1 MARRYAVVIVTY
13 NRLTLLKECI
23 QCVET
28 QTIPATRI
36 IVVNNASTDKTTD
49 FLSEKRKQNDKFYII
64 ECKQNIGGAGG
75 FYKGVK
81 KASEEDIDMMLLIDD
96 DAMIADNYMEQI
108 FEAKESNTSYHAFAG
123 VVLVDGKI
131 DIFHRK
137 NIRKYGLKTVNCT
150 QECYQNKSFE
160 CDVVSFCGMVVEI
173 SVVNKIGFPLKEY
186 FIWHDDTEYSLRINK
201 YTKFLVV
208 PQAVLVHKTKNY
220 QGSYP
225 RRYDWREYYGI
236 RNRLLYVKKHGT
248 PVDWLLTRIDIFWN
262 AEFRNWLF
270 GVIKKNGYDWAYEK
284 KLVRA
289 ALKDA
294 KEDQTRNVIIN
305 K

>member
-28 QTIPATRI
+28 QTIPATKI

-108 FEAKESNTSYHAFAG
+108 F
-123 VVLVDGKI
+123 
-131 DIFHRK
+131 
-137 NIRKYGLKTVNCT
+137 
-150 QECYQNKSFE
+150 
-160 CDVVSFCGMVVEI
+160 
-173 SVVNKIGFPLKEY
+173 
-186 FIWHDDTEYSLRINK
+186 
-201 YTKFLVV
+201 
-208 PQAVLVHKTKNY
+208 
-220 QGSYP
+220 
-225 RRYDWREYYGI
+225 
-236 RNRLLYVKKHGT
+236 
-248 PVDWLLTRIDIFWN
+248 
-262 AEFRNWLF
+262 
-270 GVIKKNGYDWAYEK
+270 
-284 KLVRA
+284 
-289 ALKDA
+289 
-294 KEDQTRNVIIN
+294 
-305 K
+305 